1 VAHLDRTF
9 KLFPISK
16 NSPIKCFF
24 DCKQTKNKNK
34 ERRDERNKQEFIF
47 IYVCTYYYRSSE
59 NDNKNF
65 PKNSCL
71 IRRHLFFGLFFHVYL
86 ILRIYFEWN
95 FCFEVSDRIIH
106 IENMHTHTHTHI
118 CIYVQSAICVCLR
131 KCGISPWEKI
141 LHQMTQNHKV
151 EIKRIFKF

>member
-1 VAHLDRTF
+1 MCVRGICEGQWGNLLSFLFCFLNLFDRPRPNVAHLDRTF

-47 IYVCTYYYRSSE
+47 TYVCTYYYRSSE

-71 IRRHLFFGLFFHVYL
+71 IRHLFFGLFFHVYL
-86 ILRIYFEWN
+86 ILRIYFE
-95 FCFEVSDRIIH
+95 
-106 IENMHTHTHTHI
+106 
-118 CIYVQSAICVCLR
+118 
-131 KCGISPWEKI
+131 
-141 LHQMTQNHKV
+141 
-151 EIKRIFKF
+151 